1 MHVKYTQYAI
11 TVELFTY
18 MQKKVQ
24 KASAVTAAPE
34 EEEEESRA
42 LASTCAIAARLY
54 WNGIYVYTLKY
65 S

>member
-34 EEEEESRA
+34 EDEEENRA

-54 WNGIYVYTLKY
+54 
-65 S
+65 